1 MDGDWSFRWDDV
13 VSSNNGPPG
22 MQVSAFVAL
31 RLWLLGTR
39 SNLLCRTELGPS
51 VAAGKPSPRKAFH
64 RRSNSTPL
72 EHTSSVLLNLAG
84 DSEPRSELLH
94 MCCTGLKTCACK
106 TFLAWFADLTTLF

>member
-13 VSSNNGPPG
+13 VSSNSNPPG
-22 MQVSAFVAL
+22 MQVLAFVAL

-39 SNLLCRTELGPS
+39 SNLLSRTEPGPS
-51 VAAGKPSPRKAFH
+51 VAPGKPSPRKAFH

-94 MCCTGLKTCACK
+94 MFCTGLKLCACK
-106 TFLAWFADLTTLF
+106 MLIA